1 MSSRPVLATLVAAGL
16 SAVVALPAHATPS
29 VSSVRAGSSTN
40 SAARASVAT
49 QTRPAPKPFRDSLL
63 RAARRGVGGATHLR
77 PAAGVRPIGSGVSSD
92 LPTRI
97 EIGGRVLLTS
107 YTVNTS
113 PSTASYAKP
122 AVLIGLADA
131 QGNLV
136 VTTFVV
142 GTRGQTTFSG
152 AVAIPDQAVGA
163 LGTGQWVVVYG
174 EADTNSD
181 NLPTAALATTIKLR
195 SLLAEKLS
203 RRGEYVDVFG
213 AAKTYSEQSDSYLPR
228 FGQPITVQR
237 WAGNGWV
244 NLTTV
249 RTDSRGHIATR
260 LHIPWRVGIRLV
272 TPDTPLVFG
281 AASASASI

>member
-1 MSSRPVLATLVAAGL
+1 MSSHPILATLVAAGL
-16 SAVVALPAHATPS
+16 STVVALPAHATPS
-29 VSSVRAGSSTN
+29 VSSVPTGSSTT
-40 SAARASVAT
+40 SAATASVAT
-49 QTRPAPKPFRDSLL
+49 RTRPAPKPFRDSLL

-97 EIGGRVLLTS
+97 EIGGPVVLTS
-107 YTVNTS
+107 YSVNT
-113 PSTASYAKP
+113 PTASYAKP

-142 GTRGQTTFSG
+142 GTRGQTNFSG
-152 AVAIPDQAVGA
+152 AVAIPDQAVGT

-181 NLPTAALATTIKLR
+181 NLPTAELATTIKLR
-195 SLLAEKLS
+195 SLLAERLTRS
-203 RRGEYVDVFG
+203 GEYVDVFG
-213 AAKTYSEQSDSYLPR
+213 AAKAYSEQSDSYLPR
-228 FGQPITVQR
+228 FGQPVTVQR
-237 WAGNGWV
+237 WAGNGWL

-272 TPDTPLVFG
+272 TQDTPLVFG